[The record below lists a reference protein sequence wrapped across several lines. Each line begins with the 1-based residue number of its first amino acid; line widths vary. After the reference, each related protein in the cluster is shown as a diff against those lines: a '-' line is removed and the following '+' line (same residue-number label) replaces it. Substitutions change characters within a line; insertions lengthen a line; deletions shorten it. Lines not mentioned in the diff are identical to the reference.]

1 MRLDRFLSRWFPK
14 RSRAALSL
22 HCKNGLITDFE
33 GTALRP
39 AYRLKGTE
47 VLRILVP
54 GIAPTTPPPPLPEI
68 LFENDHLA
76 VLNKPAGLICHP
88 AGGDHQYAVIGLAR
102 ERWPKVDLAHR
113 IDKETSGVL
122 VVSKD
127 AETNIAIK
135 AAFKAGSVSKKYLAI
150 SRGPVAWDQQV
161 VDAPIGADGG
171 DIRIKMAV
179 RTDGLP
185 AKSTFQVIKR
195 ANDRA
200 LIEAKIS
207 TGRTHQIRVHL
218 DHLEA
223 SLLGDKLYGVPSS
236 VFLEAWEQG
245 VTESVVRAAGAP
257 RHALHAAEISFS
269 FKGETITTTAPLPDD
284 MQRWWTTP
292 TCLPLDGWTTHSR

>member
-1 MRLDRFLSRWFPK
+1 M
-14 RSRAALSL
+14 SL

-47 VLRILVP
+47 VLKILVP
-54 GIAPTTPPPPLPEI
+54 GIAPTTPPPPLPEV
-68 LFENDHLA
+68 LFENAHLA

-88 AGGDHQYAVIGLAR
+88 AGGDHQWAVIGLAR
-102 ERWPKVDLAHR
+102 ERWPDVDLAHR
-113 IDKETSGVL
+113 LDKETSGVL

-127 AETNIAIK
+127 PETNVALK
-135 AAFKAGSVSKKYLAI
+135 AAFKTGSVSKRYLAI
-150 SRGPVAWDQQV
+150 SRGPVVWDKQV

-179 RTDGLP
+179 RTGGLP
-185 AKSTFQVIKR
+185 AKSTFRVMDT

-200 LIEAKIS
+200 LIEARIS

-218 DHLEA
+218 DHLDA
-223 SLLGDKLYGVPSS
+223 SILGDKLYGVPST
-236 VFLEAWEQG
+236 VFLEAWGKG
-245 VTESVVRAAGAP
+245 VNESVIRAAGAP

-284 MQRWWTTP
+284 MQRWWKTP
-292 TCLPLDGWTTHSR
+292 ACLPLDGWTSLSR